1 MFNDVTLYPGGA
13 FMLCESIGEFDDNMP
28 APAPAAVPSDWNAE
42 DPVIKLISKMKPIY
56 DQRIAPL
63 LNMNYSYETSEDE
76 RSVSDLCGPIAV
88 FQYRLLFAYGF
99 VYEERSQDSTE
110 WLHSI

>member
-42 DPVIKLISKMKPIY
+42 DPVIKLISKMKHM
-56 DQRIAPL
+56 RH
-63 LNMNYSYETSEDE
+63 
-76 RSVSDLCGPIAV
+76 R
-88 FQYRLLFAYGF
+88 RKLLFSWSNSGWHWI
-99 VYEERSQDSTE
+99 S
-110 WLHSI
+110 L